1 MATHSNKGAHYLLR
15 FDDICPTMDWSVWD
29 EVEGLLIE
37 AGVKPILAVIPD
49 NQDPALMV
57 DPPSPFFWDRV
68 RSWQARGW
76 AIGLHGYQHTYVNA
90 EPGVLRL
97 NQRSEFAGLG
107 YKEQFEK
114 LRKGLEVFERE
125 GVHADAWVAPGH
137 SFDWVTVSALDALGV
152 RTISDGMA
160 LAPYRDTQ
168 GNVWVPQQFANMRP
182 MPFGVWTYCY
192 HLDSLTP
199 EALALF
205 RMRLKQL
212 RPRMISLQDA
222 AQMGTRPRSVSD
234 RLVGA
239 LRQIVSGIRR
249 LNQ

>member
-1 MATHSNKGAHYLLR
+1 MATQPSQGARYLLR
-15 FDDICPTMDWSVWD
+15 FDDMCPTMDWSLWN

-49 NQDPALMV
+49 NRDPKLMV
-57 DPPSPFFWDRV
+57 DPPSPVFWDRV

-76 AIGLHGYQHTYVNA
+76 AIGIHGYQHTYVNA
-90 EPGVLRL
+90 EPGILRL
-97 NQRSEFAGLG
+97 NRRSEFAGLS
-107 YKEQFEK
+107 YEEQLEK

-137 SFDWVTVSALDALGV
+137 SFDWVTVSALTALGI

-160 LAPYRDTQ
+160 LAPFRDPQ
-168 GNVWVPQQFANMRP
+168 GNAWVPQQFANMRP

-192 HLDSLTP
+192 HLEGLTP
-199 EALALF
+199 AAMTLF
-205 RMRLKQL
+205 RMRLMQL
-212 RPRMISLQDA
+212 SPRMISLQEA
-222 AQMGTRPRSVSD
+222 AQMGTKPRSTSD
-234 RLVGA
+234 SLVGA

-249 LNQ
+249 LSS